1 MIFAETDMQPGFYP
15 LGEVCAS
22 YSHVRKSTI
31 YLLTAIANDYSTRVG
46 QLLSLSSAPRETG
59 FGDAVS
65 CRFST
70 AKSKTDVAQKE
81 TQ

>member
-1 MIFAETDMQPGFYP
+1 M
-15 LGEVCAS
+15 
-22 YSHVRKSTI
+22 
-31 YLLTAIANDYSTRVG
+31 YLLTATANDYSTRVG